1 MRASQ
6 HYLTSILIC
15 SVLVSAIGARPSS
28 TRALSLEPVTPKADT
43 LPQSPTVAPEP
54 QAPSAPAVNVI
65 YVNSSA
71 DTSPCDSGV
80 WTLRC
85 AIDFADSAIDVTDI
99 RFTVYTVVLSDSL
112 PTITHAGTWID
123 GVNGS
128 NTVIRPLIDGS
139 QLPFSIFTGYNIF
152 TIAADDVTISNLQ
165 MINGAYNGNNVEIS
179 SGKNVAIAYND
190 LGIQADSSACPALSG
205 GSDGVYIPRNS
216 AGTSAVNVAYIY
228 GNTISCHGGAGVEI
242 RDATVSVGLDR
253 NGSAVGNYIGTT
265 DDGRH
270 AAANH
275 TQGVYVGKSSS
286 TWITVTIANNTISGN
301 SQYGIYLAG
310 NGTDNTTI
318 CDNIIGLNYYT
329 NTLPY
334 AVPNGL
340 GGVDVIGAANTR
352 FGSCQALALQQSAK
366 VDPSSLIIGQS
377 GNIIAGNL
385 GPGLHLRSASQ
396 TSLDGDSIGGNSL
409 ALSLGFTQDCIGNQ
423 EQGILLDGDTH
434 DSALYPAAVA
444 CNDGAGV
451 ATAGQAISETN
462 NLVAPTV
469 IAFNSSLPIDRAND
483 GVTRLNYPTI
493 ELVNTATITPVISG
507 HACGA
512 CEVYLYAAI
521 GDPGAAG
528 GGGIKIGHATSSLSG
543 YWEIQAS
550 PAITRV
556 VPALSLAGFSAFST
570 DIAGS
575 LYEMR
580 PRPQVFLPLAL
591 KH

>member
-1 MRASQ
+1 MKRS
-6 HYLTSILIC
+6 LVRSIIAVGPVIL
-15 SVLVSAIGARPSS
+15 
-28 TRALSLEPVTPKADT
+28 ALALMEA
-43 LPQSPTVAPEP
+43 LAA
-54 QAPSAPAVNVI
+54 QAAPAVNLI

-71 DTSPCDSGV
+71 DTSPCDPGT

-85 AIDFADSAIDVTDI
+85 AIDFANSAVAATDI
-99 RFTVYTVVLSDSL
+99 RFTAYTVVLSDSL
-112 PTITHAGTWID
+112 PAITHAGTWID

-128 NTVIRPLIDGS
+128 DIVIRPLIDGS
-139 QLPFSIFTGYNIF
+139 HLPFSIFTGYNLF

-165 MINGAYNGNNVEIS
+165 MINGAFIGNNIEIS
-179 SGKNVAIAYND
+179 SGRNIAIAYND
-190 LGIQADSSACPALSG
+190 LGIQAGSPACPALSG
-205 GSDGVYIPRNS
+205 GSDGVYVPRNT

-253 NGSAVGNYIGTT
+253 NGSAIGNYIGTT
-265 DDGRH
+265 GDGQH
-270 AAANH
+270 AAANR

-286 TWITVTIANNTISGN
+286 TWITVTIANNTLSGN
-301 SQYGIYLAG
+301 SDYGIYLSG

-318 CDNIIGLNYYT
+318 CDNLIGLNYYT
-329 NTLPY
+329 DTLPY

-352 FGSCQALALQQSAK
+352 FGSCQALGVQQSAR

-377 GNIIAGNL
+377 GDIIAGNL
-385 GPGLHLRSASQ
+385 GPGLHLTSASQ
-396 TSLDGDSIGGNSL
+396 TLLDGDSIGGSSR
-409 ALSLGFTQDCIGNQ
+409 ALLLGYTQSCIGNQ
-423 EQGILLDGDTH
+423 AQGILLDGDTH

-444 CNDGAGV
+444 CNGGSGV

-462 NLVAPTV
+462 NLVAPAV
-469 IAFNSSLPIDRAND
+469 VAYNGGLPIDRAND
-483 GVTRLNYPTI
+483 GVTPLNYPTI

-512 CEVYLYAAI
+512 CEVFLYAAI
-521 GDPGAAG
+521 GDPGTAR
-528 GGGIKIGHATSSLSG
+528 GGGIKIGQVTSSFLG
-543 YWEIQAS
+543 DWEIHAS

-556 VPALSLAGFSAFST
+556 VPALSLAGFTAFST

-580 PRPQVFLPLAL
+580 PRPQVFLPLTL
-591 KH
+591 KQ

>member
-1 MRASQ
+1 MKRT
-6 HYLTSILIC
+6 LVRLII
-15 SVLVSAIGARPSS
+15 A
-28 TRALSLEPVTPKADT
+28 
-43 LPQSPTVAPEP
+43 VAPVILALARLEALAA
-54 QAPSAPAVNVI
+54 QAAPAVNVI

-71 DTSPCDSGV
+71 DTSPCDPGT

-85 AIDFADSAIDVTDI
+85 AIDFANSAVNATNI
-99 RFTVYTVVLSDSL
+99 RFTVYTVVLSDTL

-128 NTVIRPLIDGS
+128 DLVIRPLIDGS
-139 QLPFSIFTGYNIF
+139 NLPFSIFTGYNLF
-152 TIAADDVTISNLQ
+152 TVATDDVTISNLQ
-165 MINGAYNGNNVEIS
+165 MINGAYNGNNIEIS
-179 SGKNVAIAYND
+179 SGKNIAIAYND
-190 LGIQADSSACPALSG
+190 LGIQAGSPACPALSG
-205 GSDGVYIPRNS
+205 GSDGVYVPHNT

-242 RDATVSVGLDR
+242 RDATVSVGFDR
-253 NGSAVGNYIGTT
+253 SGNALGNYIGTT
-265 DDGRH
+265 DNGQH

-275 TQGVYVGKSSS
+275 TQGVYVGKSFS

-318 CDNIIGLNYYT
+318 CDNIIGMNYYT
-329 NTLPY
+329 DTLPY

-352 FGSCQALALQQSAK
+352 FGSCQALGIQQPARPG
-366 VDPSSLIIGQS
+366 PSSLIIGQL
-377 GNIIAGNL
+377 GNLIAGNL
-385 GPGLHLRSASQ
+385 GPGLHLTSASQ

-409 ALSLGFTQDCIGNQ
+409 SRLAGYIPDCIGNQ
-423 EQGILLDGDTH
+423 EQGILLDGNTH
-434 DSALYPAAVA
+434 DSALYPAVVA
-444 CNDGAGV
+444 CNGGAGV
-451 ATAGQAISETN
+451 STTGQAISATN
-462 NLVAPTV
+462 NLVAPAV
-469 IAFNSSLPIDRAND
+469 VAYNGGLPIDRAND
-483 GVTRLNYPTI
+483 GVTPLNYPTI

-550 PAITRV
+550 LAITRV
-556 VPALSLAGFSAFST
+556 VPALGLAGFSAFST